1 MDYETMETENKK
13 ETEKI
18 VEITTENEF
27 RELLNESFGTVLTP
41 AFYEKKTIVYI
52 IHGSDTRGEI
62 RVSFKKVE

>member
-1 MDYETMETENKK
+1 METERKK

-18 VEITTENEF
+18 VEITTENEL

-41 AFYEKKTIVYI
+41 SFYEKKTIVFV
-52 IHGSDTRGEI
+52 IHGSGRRGEI